1 MTAKLTEALCGFY
14 ADVATIH
21 KDSKGNF
28 GKYADLATVLSA
40 VIPALAKN
48 GLAVVQ
54 TFDSTEAGD
63 QLLITTL
70 LHSSGDKI
78 TSALPLT
85 ISKGR
90 NPLHDWGG
98 AVSYQRRYALL
109 AILNLA
115 AGIEDDDGDSATTA
129 PAPAAKQAP
138 AQPPVTAKKNDTPAQ
153 PSAPAAKTEAQ
164 RTKKEVVFLSDEQVA
179 DLKAQVKALHPDA
192 RSALVAGFKSQ
203 FEIPEGVATI
213 ADRIQFP
220 EHAAFITNFIQ
231 SLPDP

>member
-21 KDSKGNF
+21 KDSRGNF

-40 VIPALAKN
+40 VNPALAKN
-48 GLAVVQ
+48 GLAIVQ
-54 TFDSTEAGD
+54 TFDTTENGE
-63 QLLITTL
+63 QLLVTTL
-70 LHSSGDKI
+70 LHKSGESLSSR
-78 TSALPLT
+78 LPL
-85 ISKGR
+85 IINKGR
-90 NPLHDWGG
+90 NPLHDFGG
-98 AVSYQRRYALL
+98 ATTYLRRYSLL

-115 AGIEDDDGDSATTA
+115 AGIEDDDGDSATAA

-138 AQPPVTAKKNDTPAQ
+138 AQPPVTAKKTDTPAQ
-153 PSAPAAKTEAQ
+153 EPAPAAKTGTQ

-179 DLKAQVKALHPDA
+179 ELKAQVKALHPDT
-192 RSALVAGFKSQ
+192 RSALVAGFKAQ

-220 EHAAFITNFIQ
+220 EHAAFIANFIQ